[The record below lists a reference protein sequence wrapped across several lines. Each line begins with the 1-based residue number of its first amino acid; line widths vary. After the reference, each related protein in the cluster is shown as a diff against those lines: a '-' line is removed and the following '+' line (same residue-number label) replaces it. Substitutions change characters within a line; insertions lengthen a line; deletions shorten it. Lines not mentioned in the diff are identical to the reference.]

1 MNDSDT
7 LTDGAQRVRIP
18 ILRPYSETRALMRV
32 LDGTPKQ
39 RYTDMDKAIRSQTGT
54 PQNPVNWQDP
64 DTWIG
69 ERLEGAH
76 RALARRIWDESD
88 GTLNPRYVRGSHFLI
103 NGYDLLETDAEGVYH
118 LTERGH
124 AFLDEDPALL
134 RRLDHVEGMN
144 ELLSILA
151 PKSRAMRGDLLPEW
165 KDFLREHSTFGS
177 PSTFKDTLRHRLVNL
192 IERGYVERDGN
203 TYVITEAGTDYA
215 ARFAGQERDSPKRE
229 VQRALKAHNDQ
240 QREALRERL
249 AVMDPY
255 RFEELARDL
264 LEAMGYQDVEVTQQ
278 SGDRGVDVIASV
290 QYGITEVKEVVQVK
304 RRKGTVSRPKIDQLR
319 GALHHHDA
327 IRGTLI
333 TLSQFSSGAK
343 EAALLKGAPPITLI
357 DGERLMDLL
366 IEHEIGLKKKPAL
379 LYEVDERYFD
389 EEDETSYPTD

>member
-1 MNDSDT
+1 MSEPDT

-76 RALARRIWDESD
+76 RALARCIWDESD

-124 AFLDEDPALL
+124 AFLDE
-134 RRLDHVEGMN
+134 
-144 ELLSILA
+144 
-151 PKSRAMRGDLLPEW
+151 DLLPEW

-333 TLSQFSSGAK
+333 TLSQFSSSAK